1 MKKIAIIAA
10 AAALP
15 LSACAGIQGPPQV
28 ISQTGVLPQPVGGT
42 WEERFAAAAQV
53 AFSDNSTDADRKL
66 FLRSGTMLVYTRCSD
81 FFQRMGRNQGRS
93 RVTRDYI
100 APVVTLLTG
109 IVSLH
114 DFGIDSDK
122 EQNILEALTLGSSF
136 ATSAL
141 DIHDRHFLFGADN
154 IDSVREMTLNSL
166 SKHRVTVMERD
177 LDSLDDAVEHL
188 VDNQTICT
196 PPHILRLARQAI
208 ANSKPQTVNTEG
220 DETGSQRV
228 HDHSRPMA
236 PAAPTPTSTS
246 TSTTTTTS
254 TSTDSNEKGRVGVRI
269 PN

>member
-1 MKKIAIIAA
+1 MKKISIFAA
-10 AAALP
+10 ALALP

-28 ISQTGVLPQPVGGT
+28 INQRGVLPQPVGGT
-42 WEERFAAAAQV
+42 WEERFVAAANK
-53 AFSDNSTDADRKL
+53 AFLPGSAEGEQKA
-66 FLRSGTMLVYTRCSD
+66 FLRSGTMLVYTRCGD

-100 APVVTLLTG
+100 APVVALLTG
-109 IVSLH
+109 IVTLH
-114 DFGIDSDK
+114 DFGGDSDS
-122 EQNILEALTLGSSF
+122 EQNIIEALTLGSNF
-136 ATSAL
+136 ATAGL

-166 SKHRVTVMERD
+166 SKHRVAVMERD

-208 ANSKPQTVNTEG
+208 ANSKPQTVDTEG

-228 HDHSRPMA
+228 EQDF
-236 PAAPTPTSTS
+236 TPSNPVIG
-246 TSTTTTTS
+246 
-254 TSTDSNEKGRVGVRI
+254 TDGAVVETQTDDSKEKGRVGVRI

>member
-1 MKKIAIIAA
+1 MKTIAIFAA
-10 AAALP
+10 ALALP

-28 ISQTGVLPQPVGGT
+28 INQSGVLPQSVGGT
-42 WEERFAAAAQV
+42 WEKRFLAAANTAFTTGSTEAQQ
-53 AFSDNSTDADRKL
+53 KL
-66 FLRSGTMLVYTRCSD
+66 FLRTGAMLVYTRCGD

-93 RVTRDYI
+93 RIARDYV

-109 IVSLH
+109 IVTLH
-114 DFGIDSDK
+114 DFGSDSDM
-122 EQNILEALTLGSSF
+122 EQNIIEALTLGSNF
-136 ATSAL
+136 ATAGL

-166 SKHRVTVMERD
+166 SKHRVAVMERN

-208 ANSKPQTVNTEG
+208 ANSKPQTVDTEG

-228 HDHSRPMA
+228 EQDF
-236 PAAPTPTSTS
+236 APTVPIIGLDAGGARPQTV
-246 TSTTTTTS
+246 
-254 TSTDSNEKGRVGVRI
+254 DSQQKGRVGVRI